1 MEREPMASAV
11 EGPSRMGTRVD
22 LESTLLEIVERIR
35 ERNARQR
42 MAAEFIRGLKGSE
55 SLVGLV
61 ELGCSGVIE
70 DGLVSRVEPAALMD
84 ATIAGVD
91 GGVLASSLHG
101 LDLVM
106 TRAVAAIFTYQ
117 AGELAEA
124 DYFPSEMPEPRLV
137 SISEPLDAHE
147 LELVVSMERQLE
159 ELRLAASAIEV
170 CDAELLLLDGSVVP
184 QYLERSFRG
193 KMSSQLQH
201 TLLEA
206 YLRLYEACAA
216 SGILLAGVVK
226 DSRGARFMEV
236 LKRVLLALKERD
248 PAHASPLTVDGE
260 ELLNSRD
267 TVFLDH
273 VLETGERSFVFK
285 YADAASAVR
294 GLEGWI
300 ERTYAFY
307 LKAVPYDFPLRVEF
321 VDGGDGVLETAEEVA
336 SLVYALSSY
345 HDAYGLPSVLIEA
358 DARARLHEED
368 LEMVRDSIADRLGA
382 SASWYMRRQR
392 GPL

>member
-1 MEREPMASAV
+1 
-11 EGPSRMGTRVD
+11 MGARVD

-35 ERNARQR
+35 ERNAKQR
-42 MAAEFIRGLKGSE
+42 MVAEFIRGLKGSE

-70 DGLVSRVEPAALMD
+70 DRLVFRVEPAALMD
-84 ATIAGVD
+84 ATIVGVD

-106 TRAVAAIFTYQ
+106 TRAVAAIFTYRG
-117 AGELAEA
+117 GELAEA

-159 ELRLAASAIEV
+159 ELRLAASVVESY
-170 CDAELLLLDGSVVP
+170 DAELLLLDGSVVP
-184 QYLERSFRG
+184 QYLERSSRG
-193 KMSSQLQH
+193 KSPQLQRA
-201 TLLEA
+201 LLEA
-206 YLRLYEACAA
+206 YVGLYRACAA
-216 SGILLAGVVK
+216 SGTLLAGVVK
-226 DSRGARFMEV
+226 DGRGARFMEV
-236 LKRVLLALKERD
+236 LRRVLLALKERSPD
-248 PAHASPLTVDGE
+248 HASPLAVDGG

-307 LKAVPYDFPLRVEF
+307 LKAVPYDYPLRVEF
-321 VDGGDGVLETAEEVA
+321 VDGGHGALETAEQVA

-382 SASWYMRRQR
+382 SASLYMRRQR
-392 GPL
+392 GPF